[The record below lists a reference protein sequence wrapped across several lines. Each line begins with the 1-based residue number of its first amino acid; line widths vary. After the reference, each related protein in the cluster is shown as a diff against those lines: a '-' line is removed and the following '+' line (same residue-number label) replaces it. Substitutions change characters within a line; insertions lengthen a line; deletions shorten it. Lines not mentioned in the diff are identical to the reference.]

1 MTSDQIWDNLIK
13 NTKSSSGIPYA
24 SELKEAIKLTN
35 GYKDRLIKILDF
47 YYYRISEAFIEGN
60 FGTIADLSKSN
71 CLIDKE
77 TIEEANNVLKD
88 LGYKIIEVDVDKFL
102 IRWD

>member
-13 NTKSSSGIPYA
+13 NTKSSLGIPYA
-24 SELKEAIKLTN
+24 SELREAIKLTN
-35 GYKDRLIKILDF
+35 GYKDRLNKILDF
-47 YYYRISEAFIEGN
+47 YYYRISEAFIEGG
-60 FGTIADLSKSN
+60 FGTIVDLSKSN

-77 TIEEANNVLKD
+77 TIEKANNVLKD
-88 LGYKIIEVDVDKFL
+88 LGYKVIQAEIDKIL